1 MDDAATVSFA
11 PFSKE
16 SMATIN
22 SKVKPG
28 KQVSP
33 PAWDVWQGCPALSA
47 VLIRGFNVDSTN
59 CFATRI
65 CTAADHAKQMK
76 DELVPDLP
84 RYPPPL
90 LTLKSDTSPLQVL
103 FMTYLPLSAP
113 CGLVASGMEKHT
125 RPSETARV
133 IQPSLN
139 IIDVY
144 LSANG
149 KRETVTLGS
158 FCGLAL
164 FARSAVGKPI

>member
-1 MDDAATVSFA
+1 MNIDGRKAKNDEPGMVAFHSHDPPELNSNRRPALLEGAIAHPFHSEMGCTASKPPGSRRTVDDAATVSFA

-113 CGLVASGMEKHT
+113 C
-125 RPSETARV
+125 
-133 IQPSLN
+133 
-139 IIDVY
+139 
-144 LSANG
+144 
-149 KRETVTLGS
+149 
-158 FCGLAL
+158 
-164 FARSAVGKPI
+164 